1 MCFSTV
7 VGLHIH
13 GRRCARYSEK
23 IPFRGDHGAHF
34 SEYLWP
40 TCQLLRCEVQPRAG
54 ARNRCSLGL
63 IDWCESNA
71 GENAKWGGTRLQ
83 LGTRPAS
90 RNTEQHAQHCIPSP
104 IVFTSPLRL
113 HHTLRQ
119 PLHRTMAHRYT
130 TWSNRE
136 APVKALDAWIQDV
149 YTPPLAGADFQ
160 VPCIC
165 PDGTLGLCPLGEA
178 ALVVRDLHLI
188 SAGAQGSRRPRRGG
202 RSRKQEGAR
211 WISGT
216 PAVFKARVATNPTP
230 TTTDEHKGSDA
241 PAGDDEYAWTCFVR
255 ACDSTSGT
263 KHPGYK
269 QWLGVDDASKVRP
282 YGDIFLGE
290 DNHTALMAVG
300 LATHDNHAAIFQ
312 QSARCYLNVGKNR
325 GDMCHSFVPNAYMSF
340 FKDTLFAFA
349 SARSAETRDALALAL
364 VALRLSMAAYFDVF
378 PASKA
383 VWEPLLQDTAAFDVL
398 QRAAAFCFSSKPM
411 DDEVRLRILEITLKR
426 MRKRLSGPI
435 DLLTHDLAGPIA
447 VLFAVPCLRSID
459 TPFKVATMLA
469 EFNAKSVDLLVCMTM
484 LSGGD
489 DVRERNVAIL
499 SKLAE
504 LGGVPAVDARLLDW
518 ANDPANLHVEA
529 PLEEWGAIP
538 PATSSFWTLRGGI
551 RVNPTSEV
559 LPQVKVEAGIED
571 NCVNFVSTAPT
582 GWNAVVIRDV
592 GVYTITPEL
601 VGEARAG
608 RGNTLHA
615 AQAANFRVTSCRA
628 TEPLVFPPD
637 RKGAS
642 SAGREYT
649 DEAGAASQGRRG
661 GRGRRTTNR
670 GGFDSWRPRDNYR
683 DFDRYDHDA
692 SRDYIP
698 RYGSERWRGG
708 RTDSRRRSRSGHD
721 SRRSTRFGY
730 RPLHKFLSLDEPFD
744 VIITSF
750 SADRLKVEIWRNKTA
765 PVVGKR
771 RPFYTFVTPA
781 NDCVVL
787 AWKWMN
793 LQVVHTA
800 LPPAARHAVAE
811 GKTEDTP
818 ASTSWADIAAADDKA
833 AMAELEGATPSVQ
846 QLMADLQRLKRDEA
860 RLQAQTAERAS
871 TSADQ
876 DSAMTVEAQPSA

>member
-1 MCFSTV
+1 MIQVDKHLQGELNC
-7 VGLHIH
+7 
-13 GRRCARYSEK
+13 YSEDTK
-23 IPFRGDHGAHF
+23 
-34 SEYLWP
+34 
-40 TCQLLRCEVQPRAG
+40 LRF
-54 ARNRCSLGL
+54 
-63 IDWCESNA
+63 
-71 GENAKWGGTRLQ
+71 ENALGWLSEWGISRSFG
-83 LGTRPAS
+83 LGTQLPWDTQFVIESLSDSTIYMAFYTVCHILQDSINGPFDGSKPGRDNVMPADLDES
-90 RNTEQHAQHCIPSP
+90 VWDYI
-104 IVFTSPLRL
+104 L
-113 HHTLRQ
+113 
-119 PLHRTMAHRYT
+119 
-130 TWSNRE
+130 
-136 APVKALDAWIQDV
+136 LDAP
-149 YTPPLAGADFQ
+149 YPA
-160 VPCIC
+160 
-165 PDGTLGLCPLGEA
+165 
-178 ALVVRDLHLI
+178 
-188 SAGAQGSRRPRRGG
+188 GSRIGKEVLEKMKREFNYWYPVDLRV
-202 RSRKQEGAR
+202 
-211 WISGT
+211 SGKDLIQNHLT
-216 PAVFKARVATNPTP
+216 F
-230 TTTDEHKGSDA
+230 
-241 PAGDDEYAWTCFVR
+241 
-255 ACDSTSGT
+255 
-263 KHPGYK
+263 
-269 QWLGVDDASKVRP
+269 
-282 YGDIFLGE
+282 FLY
-290 DNHTALMAVG
+290 
-300 LATHDNHAAIFQ
+300 NHAAIFQ
-312 QSARCYLNVGKNR
+312 QSARCYLNVGRNR

-559 LPQVKVEAGIED
+559 LPQVKVEAGID
-571 NCVNFVSTAPT
+571 DSSVNFVSTAPT

-642 SAGREYT
+642 SAGRE
-649 DEAGAASQGRRG
+649 
-661 GRGRRTTNR
+661 
-670 GGFDSWRPRDNYR
+670 
-683 DFDRYDHDA
+683 
-692 SRDYIP
+692 
-698 RYGSERWRGG
+698 
-708 RTDSRRRSRSGHD
+708 
-721 SRRSTRFGY
+721 
-730 RPLHKFLSLDEPFD
+730 
-744 VIITSF
+744 
-750 SADRLKVEIWRNKTA
+750 
-765 PVVGKR
+765 
-771 RPFYTFVTPA
+771 
-781 NDCVVL
+781 
-787 AWKWMN
+787 
-793 LQVVHTA
+793 
-800 LPPAARHAVAE
+800 
-811 GKTEDTP
+811 
-818 ASTSWADIAAADDKA
+818 
-833 AMAELEGATPSVQ
+833 
-846 QLMADLQRLKRDEA
+846 
-860 RLQAQTAERAS
+860 
-871 TSADQ
+871 
-876 DSAMTVEAQPSA
+876 